1 MSAPTAAPRT
11 FRRDG
16 IPELLCGL
24 LWLFWGFAFLVPA
37 LNPHWLPSGPGGF
50 VLPVSMLLGAL
61 CVRPATRVLKKRLL
75 KGHPP
80 KPPAPQP
87 TPAPAA
93 RTPRVFTVL
102 FVLTLTAALV
112 WVLLPGRSFEWQR
125 LIPIVLAIVLA
136 ALHAFIA
143 WKHHLARYRLL
154 ALYILAA
161 GATLS
166 SLPITPAL
174 AFSLFLLL
182 LGAGSALAGYA
193 ALRAHASA

>member
-1 MSAPTAAPRT
+1 MSAPTASPRT

-24 LWLFWGFAFLVPA
+24 LWLFWGLAFLVPA
-37 LNPHWLPSGPGGF
+37 LNPQWLPSGPGGF

-61 CVRPATRVLKKRLL
+61 CVRPATRAFKKRLL
-75 KGHPP
+75 KDLPP
-80 KPPAPQP
+80 NPDTPRQPA
-87 TPAPAA
+87 T

-125 LIPIVLAIVLA
+125 LIPILLAIVLA

-166 SLPITPAL
+166 SLPVAPAL

>member
-1 MSAPTAAPRT
+1 MTSPTDSPRS

-24 LWLFWGFAFLVPA
+24 LWLFWGVAFLVPA
-37 LNPHWLPSGPGGF
+37 LNPQWLPSGPGGF

-61 CVRPATRVLKKRLL
+61 CVRPATRALKRHLL
-75 KGHPP
+75 KGHSP
-80 KPPAPQP
+80 KPAAAPQ
-87 TPAPAA
+87 TTAA

-136 ALHAFIA
+136 GLHAFIA

-166 SLPITPAL
+166 SLPIAPAL

-193 ALRAHASA
+193 AFRAHASA